1 VNITQRTAHPANYT
15 KGRQGHRP
23 NLILIHVA
31 DGTFEGTIAWFRN
44 PASSVSAH
52 YVISTAGE
60 IAQCVDEGD
69 TGWHAGNWNA
79 NLASI
84 GIEHEGSR
92 ARDRGRRRRR
102 SCRPARHSWRA
113 SANGTASRPARHT
126 THPPQQDQPSAP
138 LPRPDVAVA
147 RVPAG
152 RAGPQRPARPG
163 PRQHARRQD
172 DPATLRPR
180 QQHAGR
186 YSVPHFRHGQGVHRA
201 HPWR

>member
-1 VNITQRTAHPANYT
+1 MNITQRTAHPANYT

-92 ARDRGRRRRR
+92 ARDRGRRRSAAAGQHGTRGEHLQTVR
-102 SCRPARHSWRA
+102 HHARPGH
-113 SANGTASRPARHT
+113 H
-126 THPPQQDQPSAP
+126 HPPQQDQPSAP

-172 DPATLRPR
+172 DPATLRSPT
-180 QQHAGR
+180 A
-186 YSVPHFRHGQGVHRA
+186 HREAETAKA
-201 HPWR
+201 HRG